1 MPYIGEIRPT
11 AFSFAPSGW
20 ALCNGQLLSIGSNTA
35 LFQVMGTT
43 YGGNGVSTFALP
55 DLQGRIPVGAGQG
68 LGLTARAR
76 GESGGT
82 ETHTLALNQLP
93 QHTHILRASS
103 ANGTTD
109 QPGGNLPARNPSGI
123 PQFTTAAD
131 TDLASGA
138 VGTVGSG
145 QPHNNLQPYIVV
157 NYIICLQGMYP
168 SP

>member
-1 MPYIGEIRPT
+1 MPYLAEVRLT

-20 ALCNGQLLSIGSNTA
+20 ALCNGQILPIASNTA
-35 LFQVMGTT
+35 LFQLLGTT
-43 YGGNGVSTFALP
+43 YGGNGFSTFALP
-55 DLQGRIPVGAGQG
+55 DLQGRIPVGVGQG
-68 LGLTARAR
+68 LGLTARAL
-76 GESGGT
+76 GEPGGT
-82 ETHTLALNQLP
+82 ETHSLALNQLP
-93 QHTHILRASS
+93 QHVHTLRASS

-123 PQFTTAAD
+123 PQFATVAD
-131 TDLASGA
+131 ADLASGA

-157 NYIICLQGMYP
+157 NYIICLQGQYP